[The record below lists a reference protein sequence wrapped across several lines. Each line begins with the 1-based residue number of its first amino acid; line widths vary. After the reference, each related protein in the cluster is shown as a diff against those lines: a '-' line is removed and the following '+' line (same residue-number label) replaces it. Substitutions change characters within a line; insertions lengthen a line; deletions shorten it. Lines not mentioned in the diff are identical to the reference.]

1 MSTIAFVNVAM
12 HGHIN
17 PTLPVVAELSRRG
30 HAVSYHTTPPYAPG
44 VGAAGA
50 TSYLY
55 AGQTRALPQ
64 HPTALN
70 MLESL
75 VVASQQYLPALL
87 DDLRAIQPDLLI
99 HGAAC
104 PWGLIAAR
112 TLELPA
118 VSAYTTFAFD
128 AALPS
133 PTGAIGIG
141 RFLARHPRDALRYLG
156 ARADLDRR
164 YRTGGLPRL
173 DLANIH
179 EPLNLVFT
187 SPELQPHSGRFD
199 HTYRFV
205 GPSLGVRPIS
215 PPFPG
220 GRLREPVLFA
230 SLGTV
235 YRAPISMLR
244 ALAEALATEAGTV
257 VLATGDVS
265 PADLGE
271 LPANVIAQPFVP
283 QPEVLARTAVFVTHG
298 GMNSV
303 NEALH
308 AGVPMLVIPQGA
320 DQPAVARRVVEVG
333 AGLSIRSEDSNPAT
347 IRTHVRRLLHD
358 SRFRAAAQR
367 LQRAQRAAGGA
378 PRAADEIEAHMQ
390 DGSARRGSG
399 RRGRS

>member
-30 HAVSYHTTPPYAPG
+30 HAVSYHTTASYAPG
-44 VGAAGA
+44 IDAAGA
-50 TSYLY
+50 TSHLY
-55 AGQTRALPQ
+55 AGPDRALPQ

-75 VVASQQYLPALL
+75 VASSQQYLPALL
-87 DDLRAIQPDLLI
+87 GDLRALQPDI
-99 HGAAC
+99 IVHGAAC

-133 PTGAIGIG
+133 PTGAIGLG

-173 DLANIH
+173 DLANIR

-187 SPELQPHSGRFD
+187 SPQFQPHSGRFD
-199 HTYRFV
+199 DTYRFV
-205 GPSLGVRPIS
+205 GPSLGVRPIN
-215 PPFPG
+215 PPFPD
-220 GRLREPVLFA
+220 RLLREPVLYA

-235 YRAPISMLR
+235 YRAPTGMLR
-244 ALAEALATEAGTV
+244 ALAEALSTEAGTV

-265 PADLGE
+265 PADLGR
-271 LPANVIAQPFVP
+271 LPSNVVAQPFVP

-320 DQPAVARRVVEVG
+320 DQPAVARRVVELG
-333 AGLSIRSEDSNPAT
+333 AGLSIRSEESSTVT
-347 IRTHVRRLLHD
+347 IRMLVRRLLND
-358 SRFRAAAQR
+358 SRFRLAAQR
-367 LQRAQRAAGGA
+367 LQRAQRTAGGA
-378 PRAADEIEAHMQ
+378 VRAADEIEAHMQ
-390 DGSARRGSG
+390 NEFPLSASG
-399 RRGRS
+399 RRGRP

>member
-1 MSTIAFVNVAM
+1 VSIIAFVNVAM

-17 PTLPVVAELSRRG
+17 PTLPVVAELCRRG
-30 HAVSYHTTPPYAPG
+30 HTVSYHTTASYASG
-44 VGAAGA
+44 IDAAGA
-50 TSYLY
+50 TSFLY
-55 AGQTRALPQ
+55 AGRARSLPQ

-75 VVASQQYLPALL
+75 VASSQQYLPALL
-87 DDLRAIQPDLLI
+87 DDLRAIRPGVI
-99 HGAAC
+99 VHGAAC

-112 TLELPA
+112 TLEVPA

-133 PTGAIGIG
+133 PTGATGIG
-141 RFLARHPRDALRYLG
+141 GFLARHPRDALRYLG

-164 YRTGGLPRL
+164 YRTRGLPRL

-187 SPELQPHSGRFD
+187 SPEFQPHSGRFD

-205 GPSLGVRPIS
+205 GPSLGVRPIN
-215 PPFPG
+215 PPLPG
-220 GRLREPVLFA
+220 GPLREKVLYA

-235 YRAPISMLR
+235 YRAPISMLQ

-265 PADLGE
+265 PSDLGA
-271 LPANVIAQPFVP
+271 LPSNVIAQPFVP
-283 QPEVLARTAVFVTHG
+283 QPEVLSRTAVFVTHG

-320 DQPAVARRVVEVG
+320 DQPAVARRVVELG
-333 AGLSIRSEDSNPAT
+333 AGLSIRPEESSTAT
-347 IRTHVRRLLHD
+347 IRMQVRRLLHD
-358 SRFRAAAQR
+358 SRFRMAARR
-367 LQRAQRAAGGA
+367 LQKAQRAAGGA
-378 PRAADEIEAHMQ
+378 PRAADEIEAYMQ
-390 DGSARRGSG
+390 AASALAGSG
-399 RRGRS
+399 RRGRR

>member
-30 HAVSYHTTPPYAPG
+30 HAVSYHTTPSYAPG
-44 VGAAGA
+44 VDAAGA

-55 AGQTRALPQ
+55 TGQAGPLPQ

-75 VVASQQYLPALL
+75 VASSQQYLPALL
-87 DDLRAIQPDLLI
+87 DDLHGIQPDI
-99 HGAAC
+99 IVHGAAC

-133 PTGAIGIG
+133 PTGAIGLG
-141 RFLARHPRDALRYLG
+141 AFLVRHPRDALRYLG

-187 SPELQPHSGRFD
+187 SPEFQPHSSRFD
-199 HTYRFV
+199 PTYRFV
-205 GPSLGVRPIS
+205 GPSLGVRPIN

-220 GRLREPVLFA
+220 GLLHKPILYA

-235 YRAPISMLR
+235 YRAPIRMLR

-265 PADLGE
+265 PADLGA
-271 LPANVIAQPFVP
+271 LPSNVVAQPFVP

-320 DQPAVARRVVEVG
+320 DQPAVARRVVELG
-333 AGLSIRSEDSNPAT
+333 AGLSIRSEESSPAT
-347 IRTHVRRLLHD
+347 IRMHARRLLND
-358 SRFRAAAQR
+358 SRFRIAAQR

-378 PRAADEIEAHMQ
+378 ARAADEIEAHVQ
-390 DGSARRGSG
+390 H
-399 RRGRS
+399 